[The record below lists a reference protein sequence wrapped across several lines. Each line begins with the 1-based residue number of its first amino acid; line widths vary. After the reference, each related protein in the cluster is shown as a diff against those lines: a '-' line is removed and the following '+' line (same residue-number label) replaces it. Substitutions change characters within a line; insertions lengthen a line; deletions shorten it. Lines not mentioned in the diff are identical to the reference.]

1 MKITEIR
8 DIETAAL
15 RDQIESKR
23 AELFNLRLQWHANT
37 LEDPNQMRI
46 IRKDIARMLTV
57 LRERELAAIHIQS
70 EEQSAGQEQ
79 APEQEQENA

>member
-8 DIETAAL
+8 DIETVAL
-15 RDQIESKR
+15 REQVEAKR

-70 EEQSAGQEQ
+70 EGQGEV
-79 APEQEQENA
+79 NA

>member
-1 MKITEIR
+1 MKISEVR
-8 DIETAAL
+8 DIETGAL
-15 RDQIESKR
+15 RDQVEAKR
-23 AELFNLRLQWHANT
+23 SELFNLRLQWHANT

-70 EEQSAGQEQ
+70 EEQ
-79 APEQEQENA
+79 ENA

>member
-1 MKITEIR
+1 MKIAEIR

-15 RDQIESKR
+15 REQVEGKR

-57 LRERELAAIHIQS
+57 LRERELAAIHIQG
-70 EEQSAGQEQ
+70 EGQGEV
-79 APEQEQENA
+79 NA